1 MWSYAYDRPSLER
14 RGGSRK
20 ALLLLF
26 KLVGTGIFPDL
37 ALRSRAYR
45 SSLALFEGD
54 GSSTLG
60 MKGAFLYVLG
70 APTPP
75 LLRFT
80 ELALNFLDW
89 RPMSAPQP
97 N

>member
-1 MWSYAYDRPSLER
+1 MWSYAYDRPSLEP
-14 RGGSRK
+14 RGGSRT
-20 ALLLLF
+20 ALL
-26 KLVGTGIFPDL
+26 KLSDLVATGIFPDL
-37 ALRSRAYR
+37 VLRSRAYR
-45 SSLALFEGD
+45 SSLALFKGD

-70 APTPP
+70 LPTPP

-89 RPMSAPQP
+89 RPVPAPQP